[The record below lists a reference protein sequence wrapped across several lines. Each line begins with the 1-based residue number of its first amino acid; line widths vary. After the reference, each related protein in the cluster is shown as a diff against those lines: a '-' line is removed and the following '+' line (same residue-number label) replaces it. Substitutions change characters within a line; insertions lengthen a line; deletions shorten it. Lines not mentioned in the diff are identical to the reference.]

1 MSNDKCRR
9 PKPRLGLWHSAFV
22 IGVLGLS
29 AAAAEAQTVTL
40 RYGWTK
46 GESRSYRMTTRTDR
60 VATGMPGAPPGPV
73 TVRQTVTQVLT
84 FTAEDVAADGAT
96 TLRQTFKSV
105 RIETTNPAGTFLFDS
120 TTPEARGDAMAESL
134 REVTAA
140 MIGES
145 VVIEMGADGAVRK
158 VDGASRIADKISK
171 VMAASNDPGAAQA
184 GQGLRATLGDEAL
197 KNTFEQT
204 FPRLSGPPVK
214 VGDAWT
220 AQLAMGNPG
229 IGRITGR
236 STFTLKAVEGPLAR
250 IEVVLVLKQEVVP
263 PPSGPAAMVMTLGD
277 AKGTGE
283 ILFSVAGGFIQRST
297 MRTDMPSS
305 VVMNGPDG
313 LPATMENKSTITMTM
328 ELVEKEVR

>member
-1 MSNDKCRR
+1 MAKGIR
-9 PKPRLGLWHSAFV
+9 HSTFV
-22 IGVLGLS
+22 ILLLGLS
-29 AAAAEAQTVTL
+29 AAAADAQTVTL

-60 VATGMPGAPPGPV
+60 VVTGMPGAPPGPV
-73 TVRQTVTQVLT
+73 TLSQTVTQVLKL
-84 FTAEDVAADGAT
+84 TAEDVAPDGAT
-96 TLRQTFKSV
+96 TLRQTFQSI
-105 RIETTNPAGTFLFDS
+105 RMETANPAGTFVFDS
-120 TTPEARGDAMAESL
+120 TAPDASRDAMAQSL

-145 VVIEMGADGAVRK
+145 ILIEIAADGAVRR

-171 VMAASNDPGAAQA
+171 VTAASNDPGTVQA

-204 FPRLSGPPVK
+204 FPKLSGPPVK
-214 VGDAWT
+214 VGDSWT

-236 STFTLKAVEGPLAR
+236 STFTLKAVEGTTGAPLAR
-250 IEVVLVLKQEVVP
+250 IEVALALRQDVVP

-277 AKGTGE
+277 AKGAGE
-283 ILFSVAGGFIQRST
+283 ILFAVTGGHIQRST
-297 MRTDMPSS
+297 MRTDMPST
-305 VVMNGPDG
+305 VVMNGPGG

-328 ELVEKEVR
+328 ELVEK